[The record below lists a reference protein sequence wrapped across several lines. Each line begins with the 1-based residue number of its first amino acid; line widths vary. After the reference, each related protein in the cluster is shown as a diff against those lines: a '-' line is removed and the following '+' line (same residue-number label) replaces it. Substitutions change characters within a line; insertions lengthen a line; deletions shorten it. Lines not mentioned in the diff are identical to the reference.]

1 MDWPIPDH
9 GLKFLLQESK
19 TTNVKRHQYEIQTR
33 FFSFSILPE
42 TYTLIRFRLVL
53 ISRMAKALSSMY
65 SSVNNNNESIVSVVY
80 YLHNSC
86 TETVR
91 FFNLK
96 MDVFAVDVVSF
107 EICHVRCAK

>member
-1 MDWPIPDH
+1 
-9 GLKFLLQESK
+9 
-19 TTNVKRHQYEIQTR
+19 
-33 FFSFSILPE
+33 
-42 TYTLIRFRLVL
+42 
-53 ISRMAKALSSMY
+53 MAKALSSMY

-96 MDVFAVDVVSF
+96 MDVFAVDVVDL
-107 EICHVRCAK
+107 EIHHVRCAKSTIGSKQIE

>member
-1 MDWPIPDH
+1 M
-9 GLKFLLQESK
+9 
-19 TTNVKRHQYEIQTR
+19 TTNVKRQKYEIQTR
-33 FFSFSILPE
+33 FFSFSILSK

-91 FFNLK
+91 FFTLK
-96 MDVFAVDVVSF
+96 VDVFPVDVVSF
-107 EICHVRCAK
+107 EIRHVR